1 MTGLSF
7 EILVALGFATL
18 GLLAVGLVAVG
29 LPGAWLLIAA
39 AITTDLLQGMWMP
52 TGAPLTFHPITI
64 GVAVLVAAIGEV
76 LEFALSAAGAK
87 RFGASRAGMF
97 GSIIGGVLGALIG
110 TCAIPLPVAGTLAGA
125 LLGTAAGAVLGEL
138 AGGKKSIRQTA
149 RPATGAVIGRL
160 IGTLAK
166 LPCAAIVFL
175 ILAVAA
181 FAK

>member
-1 MTGLSF
+1 MMGISV

-18 GLLAVGLVAVG
+18 GLVSVGLVVVG
-29 LPGAWLLIAA
+29 LPGAWILIAA
-39 AITTDLLQGMWMP
+39 AIATDLLQTMWLP
-52 TGAPLTFHPITI
+52 AGAPLTFHPITI
-64 GVAVLVAAIGEV
+64 GVAVLVAAIGEL

-87 RFGASRAGMF
+87 RFGASRAGMI
-97 GSIIGGVLGALIG
+97 GSIIGGVLGALVG
-110 TCAIPLPVAGTLAGA
+110 TCALPMPVAGTIAGA
-125 LLGTAAGAVLGEL
+125 LVGTATGAVLGEMRS
-138 AGGKKSIRQTA
+138 GKRTWRESI

-160 IGTLAK
+160 LGTIAK

>member
-1 MTGLSF
+1 MTGLSV

-18 GLLAVGLVAVG
+18 GLLAVGLVVVG

-39 AITTDLLQGMWMP
+39 AIATDLLQGMWTP
-52 TGAPLTFHPITI
+52 AGAPLMFHPVTI
-64 GVAVLVAAIGEV
+64 GAAVAVATAGEV

-87 RFGASRAGMF
+87 RFGASRAGMI
-97 GSIIGGVLGALIG
+97 GSIAGGMLGALAG
-110 TCAIPLPVAGTLAGA
+110 TCAIPIPVAGTLAGA

-138 AGGKKSIRQTA
+138 AGGRKSIQETA

-181 FAK
+181 FAR

>member
-1 MTGLSF
+1 VTGLSI

-18 GLLAVGLVAVG
+18 GLLAVGLVVAG

-39 AITTDLLQGMWMP
+39 AITTDLLQDMWMP
-52 TGAPLTFHPITI
+52 AGAPLTFHPITI

-87 RFGASRAGMF
+87 RFGASRAGMI